1 MTYASANIETQI
13 RDRIKKESDRSGV
26 PMYQLIENAWKEY
39 EKILEHRIQHEKEEE
54 TKWMNL
60 TKR

>member
-54 TKWMNL
+54 TNG
-60 TKR
+60 